1 MRAMKTRIAVLILVL
16 AVVVLG
22 AGPVHARTVG
32 QILDDAAIVT
42 SIKAKIA
49 ADRFSNLWNID
60 VGSHEGVVTLTGT
73 VDTPE
78 RRDRIGQLASW
89 ANGVKSVVNNIKV
102 SGDAK
107 ANGDTKPGSG
117 DAKPG
122 GDAPLPI
129 GRASTGATFDATG
142 NVARVEPS
150 TGTLALADGRVLR
163 VTDGTTIWKSSSVE
177 DLRPGAQVLIR
188 NGTQAG
194 VEGSASP
201 PQGDWRMGTVR
212 RVNSAAGELILADGT
227 VVNVSPATVVQRGT
241 QRLTL
246 DALEPGWEVVVTAP
260 KPPAVEVSQI
270 DVVWAPTASA
280 R

>member
-1 MRAMKTRIAVLILVL
+1 MKTRIAAMIVAL
-16 AVVVLG
+16 AIVALG

-49 ADRFSNLWNID
+49 ADKLSNLWNID
-60 VGSHEGVVTLTGT
+60 VGSHEGVVTLAGT
-73 VDTPE
+73 VDTLE

-102 SGDAK
+102 SGDTK
-107 ANGDTKPGSG
+107 ASG
-117 DAKPG
+117 DAP
-122 GDAPLPI
+122 PPSS
-129 GRASTGATFDATG
+129 RPSTGAAIDATG
-142 NVARVEPS
+142 NAATVEPS
-150 TGTLALADGRVLR
+150 TGTLALVDGRVLR

-177 DLRPGAQVLIR
+177 DLRPGVQVLIR
-188 NGTQAG
+188 NGAQAG
-194 VEGSASP
+194 LESSASR

-212 RVNSAAGELILADGT
+212 RVNSAGGELILADGT
-227 VVNVSPATVVQRGT
+227 VVNVSPSTVVQRGT

-260 KPPAVEVSQI
+260 KPPAVEAPQI